1 MPRGSPELVNAKIA
15 YVKELVGADKTL
27 LMFAVAKKVKE
38 KFNESLAPDKLR
50 AAFVEAGGTVGKP
63 GQRAKSPDESAK
75 TTQQAEPKPQRR
87 KAGRRR
93 ADKAAT
99 KAVAAFENLGKHIVV
114 IRNGGVPEVKEF
126 TSPDK
131 ARAFLEDKL
140 AAGVPASA
148 LGYYARES
156 LEVTVGI

>member
-63 GQRAKSPDESAK
+63 GQRAKTSNDSNN
-75 TTQQAEPKPQRR
+75 TTPQAEPKPQRR

-93 ADKAAT
+93 ADKAAN
-99 KAVAAFENLGKHIVV
+99 KAVAALENLRKHIVV
-114 IRNGGVPEVKEF
+114 IRNGDTPEVREF
-126 TSPDK
+126 ASPDK
-131 ARAFLEDKL
+131 ARAFLESKL
-140 AAGVPASA
+140 SAGVSASA
-148 LGYYARES
+148 LGYYSRQA

>member
-1 MPRGSPELVNAKIA
+1 MPRGSPELVNAKID
-15 YVKELVGADKTL
+15 YVRELVGADQTL

-63 GQRAKSPDESAK
+63 GQRAKSPGESAK

-87 KAGRRR
+87 KSGRRR
-93 ADKAAT
+93 ADKAAA
-99 KAVAAFENLGKHIVV
+99 KARVALENLGKHIVV
-114 IRNGGVPEVKEF
+114 IRNGDAPEVKEF

-131 ARAFLEDKL
+131 AREFLQAKL
-140 AAGVPASA
+140 SAGVPASA
-148 LGYYARES
+148 LGFYSREP
-156 LEVTVGI
+156 LEITVGI